1 MIVVFRVDSSSL
13 MGLGH
18 LMRCLTLADELH
30 KKNYKVFFICREL
43 TGNLISLIKYTVLK
57 LPRDDNFKSNDLYLN
72 WLGASQEQD
81 AVQTIR
87 IIPQSVDL
95 LIVDSYA
102 LDERWHKQLR
112 PYVEKIIVVDDL
124 ANKQFDCDM
133 LLNQNLGHQKEDY
146 LDKVSGDCELLLG
159 CDYALLRPEF
169 SELRTQA
176 LKKRKR
182 TKEIENILISMGGS
196 DKNNITY
203 DVLQQIDDD
212 DFNITV
218 VLGGASMHQEMIKE
232 YAKGKNIM
240 VIIDAKNMSELML
253 NADLAIG
260 AGGSTSWERCCLGLP
275 TLQFIIAENQREAAK
290 KIEQL
295 RAAITVRNL
304 QDDLI
309 ELASN
314 LNLWRLLSE
323 GSRKICD
330 GLGVKRVVK
339 ALNKIQKRKLVH
351 DKI

>member
-1 MIVVFRVDSSSL
+1 MIVVFRVDSSSQ

-43 TGNLISLIKYTVLK
+43 TGNLIAFIKYTVLK
-57 LPRDDNFKSNDLYLN
+57 LPRDDNFKSNDLYLS

-102 LDERWHKQLR
+102 LDEKWHKQLR
-112 PYVEKIIVVDDL
+112 PYVEQNIVVDDL

-133 LLNQNLGHQKEDY
+133 LLNQNLGRQKEDY
-146 LDKVSGDCELLLG
+146 QDKVSDDCELLLG

-212 DFNITV
+212 FNITV
-218 VLGGASMHQEMIKE
+218 VLGGASMHQEMIKD

-260 AGGSTSWERCCLGLP
+260 AGGSSSWERCCLGLP
-275 TLQFIIAENQREAAK
+275 TLQFIIAENQREVAK

-304 QDDLI
+304 QDDLK
-309 ELASN
+309 ELASD
-314 LNLWRLLSE
+314 LNLWQLLSE

-339 ALNKIQKRKLVH
+339 ALNKLQKRKLVH